1 MATER
6 APTLT
11 DDHVQTALDFLE
23 RVVKLSDIRR
33 QPETWAIWTPTRH
46 PPYTPRLHP
55 AIPPQAGI

>member
-11 DDHVQTALDFLE
+11 DDHAQTALDFLE

-33 QPETWAIWTPTRH
+33 QPET
-46 PPYTPRLHP
+46 
-55 AIPPQAGI
+55 